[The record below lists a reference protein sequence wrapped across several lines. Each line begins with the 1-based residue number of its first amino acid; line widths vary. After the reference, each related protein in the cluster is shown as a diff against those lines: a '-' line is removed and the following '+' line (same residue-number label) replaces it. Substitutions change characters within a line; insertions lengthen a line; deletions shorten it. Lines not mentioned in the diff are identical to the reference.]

1 MALDRSPVPAVHPRF
16 DRRTAVQA
24 GAIGLLGLG
33 GGHLRALQAAG
44 ENASR
49 VHHKSVIYIFLSG
62 GLSQH
67 ESFDMKPD
75 SPDGIRGE
83 FTPIDTSVPDIR
95 ICEHLPQLSRI
106 AHKWALLRSL
116 THPYNEHSQG
126 HAAMLTG
133 RTPRGRGFSGSKPQP
148 TDHPC
153 IASIV
158 GSQMPR
164 RNNLPPTVALPEKL
178 IHVSG
183 RVIPGQ
189 FGGVMGPENDPW
201 FIEASGFRSNQYY
214 HGAFPEYGFHRTTG
228 AYTPPNYRFAAPS
241 FGLPPGVLEPRFKSR
256 LGLLETIDQQ
266 RRHLDRTHAV
276 GGFDRYQQEA
286 VSLLLDGGV
295 HKALDVH
302 SADADL
308 QDRYGRN
315 SFGWSCLMARQ
326 LIEAGVSLVQV
337 NLGNDE
343 SWDTHEE
350 CFRNMREYLLPPTDR
365 AVATLIE
372 DLDQRG
378 LLEDTLIVM
387 AGEFGRTPKVVMSKR
402 HNTPGRDHWGPV
414 QTVFFAGGGVR
425 GGTVIGAT
433 DKVGG
438 YPIANAYKP
447 ENMAA
452 TIYEHLGIPR
462 DATWT
467 DKVDRPNRIYHG
479 ESIAGLT

>member
-1 MALDRSPVPAVHPRF
+1 
-16 DRRTAVQA
+16 
-24 GAIGLLGLG
+24 
-33 GGHLRALQAAG
+33 
-44 ENASR
+44 
-49 VHHKSVIYIFLSG
+49 
-62 GLSQH
+62 
-67 ESFDMKPD
+67 
-75 SPDGIRGE
+75 
-83 FTPIDTSVPDIR
+83 
-95 ICEHLPQLSRI
+95 
-106 AHKWALLRSL
+106 
-116 THPYNEHSQG
+116 
-126 HAAMLTG
+126 
-133 RTPRGRGFSGSKPQP
+133 
-148 TDHPC
+148 
-153 IASIV
+153 
-158 GSQMPR
+158 
-164 RNNLPPTVALPEKL
+164 
-178 IHVSG
+178 
-183 RVIPGQ
+183 
-189 FGGVMGPENDPW
+189 
-201 FIEASGFRSNQYY
+201 
-214 HGAFPEYGFHRTTG
+214 
-228 AYTPPNYRFAAPS
+228 
-241 FGLPPGVLEPRFKSR
+241 
-256 LGLLETIDQQ
+256 
-266 RRHLDRTHAV
+266 
-276 GGFDRYQQEA
+276 
-286 VSLLLDGGV
+286 
-295 HKALDVH
+295 
-302 SADADL
+302 
-308 QDRYGRN
+308 
-315 SFGWSCLMARQ
+315 MARQ